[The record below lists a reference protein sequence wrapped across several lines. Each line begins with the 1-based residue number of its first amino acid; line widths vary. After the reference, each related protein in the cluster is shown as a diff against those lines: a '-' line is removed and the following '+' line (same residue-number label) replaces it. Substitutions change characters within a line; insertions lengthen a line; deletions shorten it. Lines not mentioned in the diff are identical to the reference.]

1 MIFLSL
7 REKIFHE
14 LLPTDASVA
23 VLVHDSKKVLDFCL
37 VSALEHFPQLF
48 KLDEAGVVD
57 VEVVE
62 GFVEGLP
69 EVEFAFIVH
78 GDDELIEIYLAGVVD
93 VDRIGDDFH
102 FFGGVMSLWIFL
114 KDCDEFLP
122 RNDTIGVGVD
132 AVEHLCQ
139 SLAFLLGDPPE
150 GEVALDDGD
159 EVVSALNK

>member
-102 FFGGVMSLWIFL
+102 FFGGVMSL
-114 KDCDEFLP
+114 
-122 RNDTIGVGVD
+122 
-132 AVEHLCQ
+132 
-139 SLAFLLGDPPE
+139 
-150 GEVALDDGD
+150 
-159 EVVSALNK
+159 